1 MSHDL
6 DQRLLEAHA
15 RDDRMALVQLYKDA
29 SSVLNSEDAKYFY
42 LTHAYIFALD
52 TGHPMASELHALLKA
67 AGRES

>member
-1 MSHDL
+1 MSQDL
-6 DQRLLEAHA
+6 DQRLLDAHA

-29 SSVLNSEDAKYFY
+29 SSVSNSEDAKYFY

-52 TGHPMASELHALLKA
+52 TGHPLTSELHALLKT